1 MEKKKKSYAGLTPF
15 ESVKKY
21 LDENHE
27 IRHNLITN
35 RLESRPKGENAP
47 WMDNDK
53 LENDLLVELL
63 EHNLKQAKSSLAALL
78 GSNYIKP
85 YHPVKEYFDNL
96 EPWDGFDHFSELC
109 AKIHTNAPE
118 EFRHHLKKHLMRCVA
133 SVLVKGYFNKQ
144 CFVFHS
150 ERQSLGKSSLI
161 RWLVPEKLKKYISDA
176 VLQWQDKDA
185 NIALGEN
192 WFINMDELA
201 ELDRSELN
209 SLKAT
214 LSRDM
219 VKVRRP
225 YGKTS
230 VEIPRLAN
238 FWGSTN
244 DLQFLTDL
252 TGNVRWLVFEV
263 IYIDFKY
270 TKIDKDQLW
279 AQIYNEFRNLAPRKP
294 GEVAWYELS
303 QEEQKQND
311 LRNQKYMLSSPE
323 LEAINRYLLPGDP
336 KVSSLG
342 YGTLYFGQAFE
353 IMKRLNEMAGT
364 SFRNVRSFGRALNA
378 ANFKRIS
385 RYVADRQMSLNGYF
399 YYEHQINYDVDL
411 RDEGQVLDNSITRNP
426 F

>member
-1 MEKKKKSYAGLTPF
+1 MMAKKKKSYAGLTPF
-15 ESVKKY
+15 ESIKKY

-35 RLESRPKGENAP
+35 RLESRPKLENSN
-47 WMDNDK
+47 WTENDK

-63 EHNLKQAKSSLAALL
+63 EQNLKQAKSCLAALL
-78 GSNYIKP
+78 GSNYVKS
-85 YHPVKEYFDNL
+85 YHPIREYFDNL
-96 EPWDGFDHFSELC
+96 EPWDGIDRFTELC
-109 AKIHTNAPE
+109 TYIDTNAPE
-118 EFRHHLKKHLMRCVA
+118 EFQHHFRKHLLRCVA
-133 SVLVKGYFNKQ
+133 SIYEKGYFNKQ

-150 ERQSLGKSSLI
+150 EKQSMGKSSLI

-219 VKVRRP
+219 IKVRRP

-230 VEIPRLAN
+230 VEITRLAN

-263 IYIDFKY
+263 SHINFKY
-270 TKIDKDQLW
+270 TVIDKDQLW
-279 AQIYNEFRNLAPRKP
+279 AQIYHEFRNLPERKP
-294 GEVAWYELS
+294 GEVAIYELS

-336 KVSSLG
+336 KEIRIGLG
-342 YGTLYFGQAFE
+342 MLQFGQPSE
-353 IMKRLNEMAGT
+353 IMKRVNEIAGT
-364 SFRNVRSFGRALNA
+364 NFRNVRSFGRALIA
-378 ANFKRIS
+378 ANFIRIS
-385 RYVADRQMSLNGYF
+385 KYIADRQMSLNGYY
-399 YYEHQINYDVDL
+399 YYEHRIDYNTDL
-411 RDEGQVLDNSITRNP
+411 ED
-426 F
+426 